1 MRRAASHALALF
13 ALAVMACSLGRGNGL
28 SVRRG
33 DFEAHLL
40 LTGEL
45 EAVRSDDISVPK
57 LPQWQT
63 SIRWMERDGAQV
75 KKGQRILELDNL
87 TFVGDLED
95 NRLAAVKAA
104 DELARQVSDNAVQLE
119 EKSLAV
125 EQAKN
130 VVEKARIDA
139 AIPPEL
145 LARRDYAERQ
155 LALEKASADY
165 EKASNDLEAYKKSA
179 DADLAVKGIAFAK
192 AQREVKTAEDSI
204 GSTLIRAPRNGVIE
218 VAEHPWEGRKFQ
230 VGDAVFVGLKIM
242 SIPDLSAMRV
252 VADLSDV
259 DEGKVRVGM
268 TATCRLDAFP
278 DLSFAGHVLEV
289 SPIAREVRKSPQRR
303 AFRARVSLDRSL
315 PDIMRSG
322 LSVKV
327 QIQTVKLAAVLL
339 APRGALRL
347 DSDPPRAR
355 LRNGR
360 EVNVRLGPCS
370 EQECVVEEG
379 LKEGQR
385 LSAVE
390 APE

>member
-1 MRRAASHALALF
+1 
-13 ALAVMACSLGRGNGL
+13 MACSLGGGNGL
-28 SVRRG
+28 RVHRG
-33 DFEAHLL
+33 DFETRLL

-45 EAVRSDDISVPK
+45 EAVKSDDISVPK

-75 KKGQRILELDNL
+75 KKGQKILELDNL
-87 TFVGDLED
+87 SFASNLED

-104 DELARQVSDNAVQLE
+104 DETARQASENAVQLE

-125 EQAKN
+125 EQAKSAM
-130 VVEKARIDA
+130 EKAKIDA
-139 AIPPEL
+139 AVPPDL

-155 LALEKASADY
+155 LAFEKARADF
-165 EKASNDLEAYKKSA
+165 EKAADELGAYKKA
-179 DADLAVKGIAFAK
+179 AEADLAVKRIALAK
-192 AQREVKTAEDSI
+192 AEREVKTAEDSI
-204 GSTLIRAPRNGVIE
+204 GSTLIRAPRDGVIE

-230 VGDAVFVGLKIM
+230 VGDSVFVGWKVM

-252 VADLSDV
+252 VAGLSDV

-268 TATCRLDAFP
+268 NATCRLDAFP
-278 DLSFAGHVLEV
+278 ALVFTGTVADV

-303 AFRARVSLDRSL
+303 AFRVRVSLDHCR

-327 QIQTVKLAAVLL
+327 EVQTGKMTAVLL
-339 APRGALRL
+339 APRAALRL
-347 DSDPPRAR
+347 ESDSPKAR
-355 LRNGR
+355 LKSGR
-360 EVNVRLGPCS
+360 EVKVRLGPCS

-379 LKEGQR
+379 LDQGQR